1 MFRPTLV
8 IAALAALAFPAIA
21 QDPAAPTRSERVAF
35 AEGAG
40 SATVT
45 GTITGYET
53 VDYVIPGE
61 AGERLTVNLQTN
73 TSTAYFNVT
82 GPDASEAMFV
92 GSVTGNRFSEVLA
105 TGGDYTVRIYL
116 MRNAARRSQ
125 KVDYTLTVAMRAD
138 TSAALTTPQ

>member
-1 MFRPTLV
+1 MFRPRLL
-8 IAALAALAFPAIA
+8 IAALAALAFPALA
-21 QDPAAPTRSERVAF
+21 QEPPTRSERVAF

-45 GTITGYET
+45 GSVTGYET
-53 VDYVIPGE
+53 VDYIVPGE

-82 GPDASEAMFV
+82 APGADEAMFI
-92 GSVTGNRFSEVLA
+92 GSISGNRFSEVLPSS
-105 TGGDYTVRIYL
+105 GDYTVRLYL

-125 KVDYTLTVAMRAD
+125 KVDYTLTVAMRPD
-138 TSAALTTPQ
+138 TSAGLATPQ